1 MKIKI
6 LKEQQDEK
14 TITQRSKPRPKVK
27 NVEKQANGMPKEWP
41 DDWDIDPS
49 NFADFAD
56 EPLPGSNDIGNDDD
70 EKETSSSKE
79 EQLRNIIKQE
89 IEGVLSNPQ
98 IIKRLAAIIKRS

>member
-14 TITQRSKPRPKVK
+14 TITQRNRPRPKAK
-27 NVEKQANGMPKEWP
+27 NVERHANGMPKEWP
-41 DDWDIDPS
+41 DDWDIDPN

-56 EPLPGSNDIGNDDD
+56 EPLPGGDVGDDDD